1 MARSLRVLSQPL
13 ADIKDFAC
21 LDDKAAIIQAL
32 KEVHFIR
39 PEQSNSINK
48 SQVNRYL
55 RNYFEVRKQIGLP
68 KKLLIEKCFTSASQK
83 YSTSFAS
90 KGIIIP

>member
-48 SQVNRYL
+48 ARSIVTYAIIL
-55 RNYFEVRKQIGLP
+55 RCANKSDYRKN
-68 KKLLIEKCFTSASQK
+68 C
-83 YSTSFAS
+83 
-90 KGIIIP
+90 